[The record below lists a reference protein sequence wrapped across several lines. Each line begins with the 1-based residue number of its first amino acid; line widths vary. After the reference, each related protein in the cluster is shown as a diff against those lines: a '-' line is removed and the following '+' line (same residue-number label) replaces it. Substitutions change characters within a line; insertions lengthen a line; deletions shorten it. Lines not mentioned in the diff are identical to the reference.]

1 MMVALE
7 GEAPS
12 AEVVPDLRCPCCD
25 DALVV
30 GALTA
35 RCDACDTAHHA
46 SCFAE
51 RRACGARGCRG
62 KRATARPLSTD
73 GAPTCAV
80 CEGALPGAAF
90 AARCGCKRLSHVDC
104 FEARRGCGSPRCR
117 GRARVGPRK
126 ALEVERDRRR
136 VLRALVG
143 LCLLS
148 LSVALVSLSLVARVW
163 P

>member
-51 RRACGARGCRG
+51 RRAA
-62 KRATARPLSTD
+62 